1 MDPFH
6 RTLFSCIPP
15 LPTAQPHFS
24 PQAQGWGQSYNY
36 EWLRMASRFLSIA
49 NGQQIP
55 PPWVCESPPKHT
67 WFGWLGWLLGW
78 FTVAI
83 YDEHLWNHYRSMLQS
98 SLSGKDVWYTVYV
111 HMCVCAFCHPMWNWK
126 TRTNYFCHQYYR
138 AKSYDYPILRCFKYV
153 NIPCSI
159 PSFRMHAMILFILWS
174 IITGMIQQPC
184 FDFSCI
190 GICEQVLGDIYSKV
204 RIPNKE
210 MDRSTWRK
218 SDWKLMGTLMWNG
231 KHTLK
236 TWCPFTSFW
245 RIPTKSR
252 NYIW

>member
-1 MDPFH
+1 MGSKFLHCGFANLHPN
-6 RTLFSCIPP
+6 IPG
-15 LPTAQPHFS
+15 LV
-24 PQAQGWGQSYNY
+24 GWVGCLAGSQ
-36 EWLRMASRFLSIA
+36 LRFAMNI
-49 NGQQIP
+49 
-55 PPWVCESPPKHT
+55 
-67 WFGWLGWLLGW
+67 FG
-78 FTVAI
+78 TTSV
-83 YDEHLWNHYRSMLQS
+83 LQS
-98 SLSGKDVWYTVYV
+98 SLSGKDVWHTVYV
-111 HMCVCAFCHPMWNWK
+111 HMCVFCHPMWNWK
-126 TRTNYFCHQYYR
+126 TRTNYFCHQHYR

-153 NIPCSI
+153 DMPCSI
-159 PSFRMHAMILFILWS
+159 PPFRMHAMILFILWS

-218 SDWKLMGTLMWNG
+218 SDWKLMGRLMWNG
-231 KHTLK
+231 KHILK

-252 NYIW
+252 NYI